1 MRDSCQPLRQGGEGV
16 TALGCRVIHDLQPA
30 KILWLGMWRYR
41 TKATPSL
48 EISIRQRPPEV
59 QLGAVLG
66 SVAPGQFDRL
76 GLAARRAP
84 LERAGRH
91 RGQPHSIPRGNSATL
106 PSAPR
111 AGDVPGPKWIRE
123 SATPTETGRSAVA
136 HVSSRGRSPGSVA
149 SAGNSAAEGPG
160 PVTLPSASHRGFL
173 GAEWQF
179 EIRGPIWKNWA

>member
-1 MRDSCQPLRQGGEGV
+1 VGRLSAAGSFMTCSQPKFYGGECG
-16 TALGCRVIHDLQPA
+16 GIERKRHHPWKYQSDKDLQRCT
-30 KILWLGMWRYR
+30 W
-41 TKATPSL
+41 
-48 EISIRQRPPEV
+48 
-59 QLGAVLG
+59 GAVLG